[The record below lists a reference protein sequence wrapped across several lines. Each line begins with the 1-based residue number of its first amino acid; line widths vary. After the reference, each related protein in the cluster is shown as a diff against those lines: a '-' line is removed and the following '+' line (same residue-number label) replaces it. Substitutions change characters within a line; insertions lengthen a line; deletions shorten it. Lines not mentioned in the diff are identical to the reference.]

1 MNDISLPAGEFKA
14 TCLKLMDEVA
24 ATGMSVTITK
34 RGKAVA
40 RLVPAR
46 EAQIPRAGALAHTI
60 EILGDIEAPLYSVRD
75 DRAEGFDR
83 SPPPSAVHERPPA
96 YAASARPRKKPR

>member
-40 RLVPAR
+40 RLVPVDDAR
-46 EAQIPRAGALAHTI
+46 IPRAGALAHTI
-60 EILGDIEAPLYSVRD
+60 EILGDIEAPLYDVVDPVAR
-75 DRAEGFDR
+75 FDR
-83 SPPPSAVHERPPA
+83 IEAELAVHERARA
-96 YAASARPRKKPR
+96 YPVSRRSRNRSP